1 MSGGPTLTGSRW
13 RPIAQL
19 AAVVAAA
26 FYVVG
31 FVAGIARNDWNFLG
45 ALLVAPVLAAIT
57 GVLAVRLARRE
68 GQPDFALIV
77 MVAFVAKMI
86 GALARY
92 YVAFVAYGG
101 SADATGYD
109 RYGRQLA
116 PLYRHLDFGADVG
129 KIPGTGFLRALTGVV
144 YAITGTSRLGGFLV
158 FSWFGLLGLLLFWR
172 AFRIGVPDGDGR
184 RYALLVLFLPSL
196 LFWPSSIGKEAWM
209 LVGLGVCAYGAARLF
224 RGIGRGLG
232 AFSLASGLA
241 GVVLVRP
248 HLGLIVLAG
257 LVLGYAFNIARH
269 RSVLAPVGWIVGLAV
284 LAVTGVILVAQASS
298 FLGVENLTQE
308 AVDQKLTSVEQQ
320 TGQGGSE
327 FDPVAVNNPLDVPG
341 AAVTVLFRPF
351 PFEAH
356 SVFVAA
362 TSLEGVLLIGLCLV
376 SWRRLRAIPA
386 QMRGVAI
393 CRVQPR
399 LRPGVRGGVLALRE
413 LRDPGEGASAGVAA
427 APRVPGAAGR
437 RARRPEPACA
447 RHRRARRRLTC
458 GRWTSG
464 SGAAGVTGWLAPFA
478 AVSAARPVVR
488 AVDLSGRL

>member
-1 MSGGPTLTGSRW
+1 M
-13 RPIAQL
+13 
-19 AAVVAAA
+19 
-26 FYVVG
+26 
-31 FVAGIARNDWNFLG
+31 
-45 ALLVAPVLAAIT
+45 
-57 GVLAVRLARRE
+57 
-68 GQPDFALIV
+68 
-77 MVAFVAKMI
+77 
-86 GALARY
+86 
-92 YVAFVAYGG
+92 AFVAYGG

-172 AFRIGVPDGDGR
+172 AFRIGVPDGDSR

-209 LVGLGVCAYGAARLF
+209 LVGLGACAYGAARLF

-284 LAVTGVILVAQASS
+284 LAVTGCDPRRAGELVSRRREPHA
-298 FLGVENLTQE
+298 
-308 AVDQKLTSVEQQ
+308 
-320 TGQGGSE
+320 GS
-327 FDPVAVNNPLDVPG
+327 G
-341 AAVTVLFRPF
+341 RP
-351 PFEAH
+351 EAH
-356 SVFVAA
+356 VGRAADRPGRVGVRPGRGEQSARRPRRRRDGAVPPVPLRGAQRVRRRA

-386 QMRGVAI
+386 QMRASPYVAYS
-393 CRVQPR
+393 
-399 LRPGVRGGVLALRE
+399 LGFVLAFVVAFSRFGNFGILARE
-413 LRDPGEGASAGVAA
+413 RAQVLPLLLVFLALPAA
-427 APRVPGAAGR
+427 ARAGR
-437 RARRPEPACA
+437 S
-447 RHRRARRRLTC
+447 RRAPVIV
-458 GRWTSG
+458 GR
-464 SGAAGVTGWLAPFA
+464 
-478 AVSAARPVVR
+478 
-488 AVDLSGRL
+488 VDA